1 MIYLTISKGYE
12 PGGLRHEPVIFDSQG
27 KPSLSTYTKEEAIQT
42 EIGIKGTFMD
52 GRGNFSAAAFM
63 IDYEDRLFT
72 TIVQSA
78 TGPFES
84 IGNSGNSE
92 NVGFELELAFQATEN
107 LSLAAAF
114 GTLNAEWDAGTIIN
128 GVDMSGRT
136 PSGSID
142 NGASLEINYEKP
154 LNNGLEFMRSELDA
168 NIPEIF
174 IENFTVSS
182 TGGHVLTSVTV
193 NEIQKTQITSTL
205 IAIVFAAITLVFIYR
220 SLDLGIIA
228 VLPTILASVW
238 ILATMTLLGITLNV
252 LTVMVTALTIG
263 LGIDYAIHIVERY
276 REEREHKTESQAI
289 ETTIVRTG
297 SALLISGLTTVS
309 GFAVLFLSP
318 MPLVR
323 NFGIIT
329 AATIIY
335 SMFIAIFVLP
345 SLIWISNR
353 IKEWISSQTLD

>member
-1 MIYLTISKGYE
+1 MYQRELDIADPFTGESYSDEIQHVLSRDSDGNYVSSVIRIYIGPTTSYE
-12 PGGLRHEPVIFDSQG
+12 L
-27 KPSLSTYTKEEAIQT
+27 
-42 EIGIKGTFMD
+42 
-52 GRGNFSAAAFM
+52 
-63 IDYEDRLFT
+63 
-72 TIVQSA
+72 
-78 TGPFES
+78 
-84 IGNSGNSE
+84 
-92 NVGFELELAFQATEN
+92 
-107 LSLAAAF
+107 
-114 GTLNAEWDAGTIIN
+114 
-128 GVDMSGRT
+128 
-136 PSGSID
+136 D
-142 NGASLEINYEKP
+142 ND
-154 LNNGLEFMRSELDA
+154 GLEFMRSELDA
-168 NIPEIF
+168 DIPEVF
-174 IENFTVSS
+174 VQNFTVST

-205 IAIVFAAITLVFIYR
+205 IAILFAAITLVLIYR

-228 VLPTILASVW
+228 VFPTILASVW

-353 IKEWISSQTLD
+353 IKEWISNQTLD